1 MQSNVA
7 SLSKLHI
14 LEALLEKGYKSDLV
28 GKALNK
34 LVELE
39 LTKLKRELTEIETR
53 IEKLEAKYD
62 MDSEEFAEKFH
73 AGLADDS
80 ADNIEWISFL
90 DMRTALFQRIRL
102 LQEESA

>member
-1 MQSNVA
+1 MQSDIA

-39 LTKLKRELTEIETR
+39 LAKLKRELAEIETR

-62 MDSEEFAEKFH
+62 MDSGEFAEKFH
-73 AGLADDS
+73 TGLADDS